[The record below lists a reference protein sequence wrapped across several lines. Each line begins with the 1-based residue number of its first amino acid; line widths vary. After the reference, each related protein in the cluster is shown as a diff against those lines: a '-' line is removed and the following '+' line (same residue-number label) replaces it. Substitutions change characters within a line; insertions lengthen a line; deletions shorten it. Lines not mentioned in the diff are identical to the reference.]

1 MKAAR
6 PRRQKPLYFSLCV
19 ESREASIVDVKDIPM
34 TRWHEV
40 MDVLDKKGAL
50 PKPSMKRN
58 ILEMIERGL

>member
-1 MKAAR
+1 M
-6 PRRQKPLYFSLCV
+6 
-19 ESREASIVDVKDIPM
+19 DVKDIPM